1 MKRKKNLRPM
11 TAKNVDKWLRAGQ
24 PGKHLDRGVK
34 GPRGSVPGLILDIRG
49 PHAASW
55 VLRYQINKG
64 PTRHFGIGS
73 ARTFSLGEARERART
88 ERKRLADGVDPL
100 TVRRSE
106 RAAARVAAQ
115 RRLTFAEAAERW
127 LEKARREWSSPKHA
141 VNTEDAMAKWVLPH
155 IGKLDVAAIDT
166 KDVMRVLQ
174 QPVNGATLW
183 VTHTTTASRIANQLR
198 QIIDWATAAEHRPKG
213 ANPATWSGHLDQLL
227 PKPGKVTPVVAMPAM
242 PYADVPALMTELA
255 AREGIAALALRFL
268 VMTTTRVSET
278 TGATH
283 SEINFEAATWT
294 IPATRMKAR
303 REHVVPLA
311 PQVVELL
318 KGLPTEDGNKFL
330 FLGASSGEGVSGS
343 AIRMLLR
350 RLGHDVVAHG
360 FRSSFST
367 WAHERTGHSN
377 HEIEL
382 SLAHSIGSEVER
394 AYRRTDLL
402 AKRRKLMEAW
412 ATYVTSPPVVQK
424 AGSNVRPMRGRP
436 PVGG

>member
-1 MKRKKNLRPM
+1 MSKKKQLPKM
-11 TAKNVDKWLRAGQ
+11 TARSVDKWLRAGV
-24 PGKHLDRGVK
+24 PAKHLDRGTTDSV
-34 GPRGSVPGLILDIRG
+34 RGLQLDVRG
-49 PHAASW
+49 KRAASW
-55 VLRYQINKG
+55 ILRYQLNKG
-64 PTRHFGIGS
+64 PTRHMGLGS
-73 ARTFSLGEARERART
+73 AFEFSLEEAREKALT
-88 ERKRLADGVDPL
+88 ERKRLTAGLDPL
-100 TVRRSE
+100 VVRQGE
-106 RAAARVAAQ
+106 RAATRAAAVK
-115 RRLTFAEAAERW
+115 RLTFKQASERW
-127 LEKARREWSSPKHA
+127 LEKARQEWTSPKHA
-141 VNTEDAMAKWVLPH
+141 INTLDALVKWVFPLV
-155 IGKLDVAAIDT
+155 GKLDVAEIDT

-198 QIIDWATAAEHRPKG
+198 QIIDWAAAAEHRPKG

-227 PKPGKVTPVVAMPAM
+227 PKPGKVAPVTPMPAM
-242 PYADVPALMTELA
+242 DYPAIPELMTTLA
-255 AREGIAALALRFL
+255 SREGIAALALRFL

-278 TGATH
+278 TDATH

-318 KGLPTEDGNKFL
+318 KALPTEDGNKFL
-330 FLGASSGEGVSGS
+330 FLGASPGEGVSGS

-350 RLGHDVVAHG
+350 RLGHNTVAHG

-412 ATYVTSPPVVQK
+412 AVYVTSPPVAK
-424 AGSNVRPMRGRP
+424 ADNVRSIRGR
-436 PVGG
+436 VEA